1 MQVPPTIGGQNAWS
15 RRGGGGVE
23 RRGDACVALVEHHK
37 PGRSLFFS
45 GGMERGRLRR
55 PWWSS
60 H

>member
-55 PWWSS
+55 P
-60 H
+60 